1 MYPPARPGRFPLS
14 VRTQRVLL
22 WIMAVLFFGNALW
35 SMSIAGWDV
44 FGLGYAMPYV
54 LACAFTTLLAVRTKS
69 AHRWVWVC
77 VIVLH
82 AVILVFQLGRF
93 LSADLY
99 GLFGSL
105 FSILGLALILSGSS
119 RRFFRG
125 PQRGFAPYQAP

>member
-1 MYPPARPGRFPLS
+1 MPLPTRPPLS
-14 VRTQRVLL
+14 VRAQRVLL

-35 SMSIAGWDV
+35 SMSIAGWGL
-44 FGLGYAMPYV
+44 FGIGYAMPYM
-54 LACAFTTLLAVRTKS
+54 LACAFTALLALKAGSART
-69 AHRWVWVC
+69 WVWVC

-82 AVILVFQLGRF
+82 AVILLFQLGRT

-105 FSILGLALILSGSS
+105 FSILGLALVLSSSS